1 MSLPTS
7 RATDLATAYKISD
20 VQPLSGEDLDRYY
33 VDLGAARKND
43 AIININSTLELQES
57 KQHSTILFTGHR
69 GCGKS
74 TELRLLQ
81 RTWQKHFH
89 VIYLESDKI
98 TDINDVQ
105 YTDIYLLIAQYL
117 EFEMRQ
123 LNIQLD
129 SRIIKDIEQW
139 FGDVIEELEMSKN
152 IDIAVSGE
160 FTVGASSP
168 FPVPALAKFL
178 AKLTSQ
184 IRGSSK
190 DKTTI
195 RRAVEK
201 DLSILMTSLNLLLG
215 DAEKKLIDRYPDY
228 KGILIVFDNLDRCP
242 PHVADKLFFDYAAQ
256 LQSIDCNI
264 IYTVPI
270 ASLYSSSGIAKTFD
284 KPYIVSMV
292 NIYQYEDRPDLL
304 NHNEKG
310 LNLLVDLLEKRID
323 VDQVF
328 ADKEILLDI
337 IRASGGHIRA
347 LIQLFRQACLTAI
360 GRKHTQV
367 QADDVHYAINQA
379 QFSFEREIPDT
390 YYPTIAETFLRK
402 RVPINNIGQDCLL
415 STSVLEYNDDLL
427 WNYPHPL
434 VMRIEAFQQ
443 ALNLLTK
450 TMSKGALLNR
460 VTTNPKVMAGKPF
473 IRGTRLTVEYILNL
487 LANGAT
493 VTEILEEYE
502 GLTEADIRACL
513 FSTPRPLERVS
524 FMPLALEVA

>member
-43 AIININSTLELQES
+43 AIININSTLELQETE
-57 KQHSTILFTGHR
+57 QHSAILFTGHR

-160 FTVGASSP
+160 ITIGASSP

-184 IRGSSK
+184 IKGSSK
-190 DKTTI
+190 DKKTI

-264 IYTVPI
+264 VYTVPI
-270 ASLYSSSGIAKTFD
+270 ASLYSSKGIAKTFD

-292 NIYQYEDRPDLL
+292 NIYEYEDKPDLL
-304 NHNEKG
+304 NHQGQG
-310 LNLLVDLLEKRID
+310 LNSLVELLDKRID
-323 VDQVF
+323 VDRVF
-328 ADKEILLDI
+328 ETRDILLDI
-337 IRASGGHIRA
+337 VRASGGHVRD
-347 LIQLFRQACLTAI
+347 LMKMVRQACLTAI
-360 GRKHTQV
+360 GKKHTQV
-367 QADDVHYAINQA
+367 QADDALYAINQA

-390 YYPTIAETFLRK
+390 HYPIIAETFLKK
-402 RVPINNIGQDCLL
+402 RAPSNPLGQDCLFY
-415 STSVLEYNDDLL
+415 TYVLEYNGDRR
-427 WNYPHPL
+427 WNYPHPT
-434 VMRIEAFQQ
+434 VIKIDAFQT
-443 ALNLLTK
+443 ALTQLQ
-450 TMSKGALLNR
+450 
-460 VTTNPKVMAGKPF
+460 P
-473 IRGTRLTVEYILNL
+473 
-487 LANGAT
+487 
-493 VTEILEEYE
+493 
-502 GLTEADIRACL
+502 
-513 FSTPRPLERVS
+513 TP
-524 FMPLALEVA
+524 

>member
-1 MSLPTS
+1 MPLPTS

-20 VQPLSGEDLDRYY
+20 VQPLTGEDLDRYY

-43 AIININSTLELQES
+43 AIININSTLELQETE
-57 KQHSTILFTGHR
+57 QHSAILFTGHR

-160 FTVGASSP
+160 ITIGASSP

-184 IRGSSK
+184 IKGSSK
-190 DKTTI
+190 DKKTI

-215 DAEKKLIDRYPDY
+215 DAEKKLIEKKLIEKKPGDQDC

-264 IYTVPI
+264 VYTVPI
-270 ASLYSSSGIAKTFD
+270 ASLYSSRGIAKTFD

-292 NIYQYEDRPDLL
+292 NIYEYEDKPDLL
-304 NHNEKG
+304 NYQVQG
-310 LNLLVDLLEKRID
+310 LNSLVELLDKRID
-323 VDQVF
+323 VDRVF
-328 ADKEILLDI
+328 ETRDILLDI
-337 IRASGGHIRA
+337 VRASGGHVRD
-347 LIQLFRQACLTAI
+347 LMKMVRQACLTAI
-360 GRKHTQV
+360 GKKHVQV
-367 QADDVHYAINQA
+367 QADDALYAINQA

-390 YYPTIAETFLRK
+390 HYPIIAETFLKK
-402 RVPINNIGQDCLL
+402 RAPSNPLGQDCLFY
-415 STSVLEYNDDLL
+415 TYVLEYNGDRR
-427 WNYPHPL
+427 WNYPHPT
-434 VMRIEAFQQ
+434 VIKIDAFQTALTQLKQ
-443 ALNLLTK
+443 A
-450 TMSKGALLNR
+450 
-460 VTTNPKVMAGKPF
+460 P
-473 IRGTRLTVEYILNL
+473 
-487 LANGAT
+487 
-493 VTEILEEYE
+493 
-502 GLTEADIRACL
+502 
-513 FSTPRPLERVS
+513 
-524 FMPLALEVA
+524 